1 MKLQLTIDPTNH
13 HTNLTKNEIVKACGV
28 LPLWAANPFLL
39 STPLQQAFEAQYPFP
54 MPPLENGTITLD
66 GVFQYPCAQ
75 PFISCCN
82 TPNLHPLVK
91 LERGLETLFIY
102 PYAIIAILKADGS
115 TFISRM
121 D

>member
-1 MKLQLTIDPTNH
+1 MNIKLTFDPTNQH
-13 HTNLTKNEIVKACGV
+13 SRLSKNEITQACGV
-28 LPLWAANPFLL
+28 LPLWATNPFLL

-54 MPPLENGTITLD
+54 MPPLEDGAVTPG
-66 GVFQYPCAQ
+66 GVFQYP
-75 PFISCCN
+75 N
-82 TPNLHPLVK
+82 DLDLHPLVK